1 MGQLPSSHRDGDTLK
16 SPDVSVKV
24 EHWQVLFV
32 LKLHVGNIAYVA
44 FAADSQ
50 ETDQL
55 LVDKEM
61 NVYNNRGTLT

>member
-1 MGQLPSSHRDGDTLK
+1 MK

-24 EHWQVLFV
+24 EHWQVL
-32 LKLHVGNIAYVA
+32 LILMLHIGNIAYVA

-50 ETDQL
+50 EADQL

-61 NVYNNRGTLT
+61 NMYYNRGTLT

>member
-1 MGQLPSSHRDGDTLK
+1 M
-16 SPDVSVKV
+16 
-24 EHWQVLFV
+24 EHWHVLLV
-32 LKLHVGNIAYVA
+32 LKLHVGNIAYVT

-61 NVYNNRGTLT
+61 NVYNNRGAQT

>member
-1 MGQLPSSHRDGDTLK
+1 MK

-24 EHWQVLFV
+24 EHWQVLLI
-32 LKLHVGNIAYVA
+32 LKLHIGNIAYVA

-50 ETDQL
+50 EADQL

-61 NVYNNRGTLT
+61 NVYNNRGAHT

>member
-1 MGQLPSSHRDGDTLK
+1 MK

-24 EHWQVLFV
+24 EHWQVLLV

-50 ETDQL
+50 EADQL
-55 LVDKEM
+55 LIDKEM
-61 NVYNNRGTLT
+61 NVVEFPRSEVRSRAEIRSS

>member
-1 MGQLPSSHRDGDTLK
+1 MK

-24 EHWQVLFV
+24 EHWQVLLI
-32 LKLHVGNIAYVA
+32 LKLHIGNIAYVA

-50 ETDQL
+50 EADQL

-61 NVYNNRGTLT
+61 NVYNNRGAQT

>member
-1 MGQLPSSHRDGDTLK
+1 MK

-24 EHWQVLFV
+24 ENWQLLLI

-50 ETDQL
+50 EADQL

-61 NVYNNRGTLT
+61 NVYNNRGAHT

>member
-1 MGQLPSSHRDGDTLK
+1 MK

-24 EHWQVLFV
+24 KHWQVLLI

-44 FAADSQ
+44 FAANSQ

-61 NVYNNRGTLT
+61 DVYNNRGTQT

>member
-1 MGQLPSSHRDGDTLK
+1 MK

-24 EHWQVLFV
+24 EHWQVLLV

-50 ETDQL
+50 EADQL

-61 NVYNNRGTLT
+61 NVYNNRGAHT